1 MSEKLI
7 CLISIVLVLGL
18 FSNASAELI
27 GRWRFDEGSG
37 GVAFDTSGKGN
48 HGIINGA
55 QSVPGVG
62 GNALEFD
69 GVDDYVETPILDVPV
84 DGTVEAWVNTAL
96 GDVRQAVISSHNSEE
111 FRLQLNYRPGTGGPT
126 PGFLGVNVLYGS
138 LTAYT
143 DIGSEMYDGSWHHAA
158 FVWEGASPGTIRIY
172 WDGQEKPV
180 TYGSQNAWEG
190 NYNRTAVHV
199 IGREDLNNSNYFF
212 AGQIDDVRM
221 YDHAQSD
228 DEVQAAMN
236 SAGGKWPFA
245 LGPVPEDG
253 AIYPDTWANL
263 AWSAGG
269 FAASHDVF
277 FGDNFDDVN
286 TGAEGVFVGNQ
297 TTTSLVLG
305 FPGFPVPDGL
315 VPGTTYYWRIDEVND
330 TEPNSPWK
338 GDVWSFMIPPKTAY
352 FPDPIDGAEFV
363 DLDAAFTWTP
373 GFGAKLHTVYMSTNF
388 EDVNNAAAGV
398 PVGSASYSPGTLESE
413 KVYYW
418 RVDEFDVMTTH
429 KGDIWS
435 FTTPGAV
442 GNPQPANG
450 AVDVPMLATLSW
462 TPADNAASS
471 DLYFGADADA
481 VKNATAAS
489 PEYIGNKALGS
500 ESYDPGKFPLN
511 ASYYWRV
518 DAVYPDKTVKGLLWS
533 FTTAD
538 FIVVDDFESYN
549 DIDPPDAGSNRI
561 FDKWID
567 GFETT
572 TNGALA
578 GDDLPPYAEQS
589 IVHGG
594 GQSMPY
600 LYDNANKT
608 SEATLPLAYPRDW
621 TEEGVMKLSLWFRG
635 DSGNAADR
643 MFVALGN
650 AVVYH
655 DDASAT
661 QITGWNEWV
670 IDLTEFVGVDLTNVD
685 AITIGI
691 GTKDSP
697 VAGGTGTMYFD
708 DIRLTR

>member
-1 MSEKLI
+1 MSKKSKIRCGGLI

-18 FSNASAELI
+18 FSNASAELM
-27 GRWRFDEGSG
+27 GHWRFDEGSG

-138 LTAYT
+138 LTAYA

-305 FPGFPVPDGL
+305 FPGFPIPDGL

-363 DLDAAFTWTP
+363 DLDTALTWTP
-373 GFGAKLHTVYMSTNF
+373 GFGAKLHTVYMGTNF
-388 EDVNNAAAGV
+388 DDVNNGTSGTS
-398 PVGSASYSPGTLESE
+398 VGSASYSPGTLESE

-418 RVDEFDVMTTH
+418 RVDEFDVSWRH
-429 KGDIWS
+429 IRAIS
-435 FTTPGAV
+435 GASRHQA
-442 GNPQPANG
+442 P
-450 AVDVPMLATLSW
+450 W
-462 TPADNAASS
+462 
-471 DLYFGADADA
+471 
-481 VKNATAAS
+481 
-489 PEYIGNKALGS
+489 
-500 ESYDPGKFPLN
+500 
-511 ASYYWRV
+511 
-518 DAVYPDKTVKGLLWS
+518 
-533 FTTAD
+533 
-538 FIVVDDFESYN
+538 
-549 DIDPPDAGSNRI
+549 
-561 FDKWID
+561 
-567 GFETT
+567 
-572 TNGALA
+572 
-578 GDDLPPYAEQS
+578 
-589 IVHGG
+589 
-594 GQSMPY
+594 
-600 LYDNANKT
+600 
-608 SEATLPLAYPRDW
+608 
-621 TEEGVMKLSLWFRG
+621 
-635 DSGNAADR
+635 
-643 MFVALGN
+643 
-650 AVVYH
+650 
-655 DDASAT
+655 
-661 QITGWNEWV
+661 
-670 IDLTEFVGVDLTNVD
+670 
-685 AITIGI
+685 AIR
-691 GTKDSP
+691 S
-697 VAGGTGTMYFD
+697 
-708 DIRLTR
+708 RLTAQWTCRCSQRFHGRRRTMPLRAICTLAPMPTQ